1 MVRGPPITELH
12 YDEAPSVD
20 SVPGPG
26 SVELIEKQQRIDSS
40 AVAYPE
46 DIPIA
51 FESGKGATVRDVDG
65 NTFIDM
71 FAGIGVLNV
80 GHSNPYVLDAV
91 EEQTEKL
98 VHTIDFPTEARIEL
112 IEKLDEIAPPGL
124 RGENRVVFGGPTGS
138 DAVEAAIKLAKYNTG
153 GDGLIAF
160 RGSYHG
166 ATSGAMALTSNKE
179 FKNDYTPLIPDVV
192 HAKYPSSF
200 IDRAESGDAA
210 SVCPRSAADC
220 CGAPSCAR
228 ALKEVQ
234 EIVEDP
240 YGGLANPAGI
250 FVEPIQGEG
259 GVIVPPEGFLKGLR
273 EIATENDI
281 PLMFDEIQSG
291 LGRTGQW
298 WASEWHGVTP
308 DIMTTAKALGGIGFP
323 LSATIYHEDLDTW
336 DAGGHVGTYRGHVV
350 AMRAGTRAI
359 EYIQEHD
366 LLAHARELGEYIR
379 GRLRDVGES
388 NPHLGE
394 VRGKGLFI
402 GAEFVDEEGAPDGD
416 IGDAIQDY
424 CFEHGVLVWKAGR
437 QGNVLRLIPP
447 LVLTHDLAETAL
459 DIVVDAIEHV
469 TAEPSTPR

>member
-1 MVRGPPITELH
+1 MTAGPPIEDLH
-12 YDEAPSVD
+12 FDDAPDVG
-20 SVPGPG
+20 SVPGPR
-26 SVELIEKQQRIDSS
+26 SRELLETQERIDSS
-40 AVAYPE
+40 AVAYPK
-46 DIPIA
+46 DIPVA
-51 FESGKGATVRDVDG
+51 FEEGKGATIRDADG
-65 NTFIDM
+65 NTYIDM

-80 GHSNPYVLDAV
+80 GHSNPYVLEAV
-91 EEQTEKL
+91 REQTEKL
-98 VHTIDFPTEARIEL
+98 VHTVDFPTEARIEL

-124 RGENRVVFGGPTGS
+124 RGQNRVVFGGPTGS

-153 GDGLIAF
+153 GDGLLAF

-166 ATSGAMALTSNKE
+166 ATSGAMALTSNKG
-179 FKNDYTPLIPDVV
+179 FKDDYTPLLPDVV
-192 HAKYPSSF
+192 HAKYPSPF

-234 EIVEDP
+234 EIIEDP

-291 LGRTGQW
+291 MGRSGRW
-298 WASEWHGVTP
+298 WAGEWHGVTP
-308 DIMTTAKALGGIGFP
+308 DIMTTAKALGGVGFP

-336 DAGGHVGTYRGHVV
+336 DAGGHAGTYRGHVV

-359 EYIQEHD
+359 EYVQERD
-366 LLAHARELGEYIR
+366 LLAHARDLGEHIRDRLRTVGEGNDRLGDVR
-379 GRLRDVGES
+379 GR
-388 NPHLGE
+388 
-394 VRGKGLFI
+394 GLFI
-402 GAEFVDEEGAPDGD
+402 GAEFVDADGDPDGD
-416 IGDAIQDY
+416 AVEAIQQY
-424 CFEHGVLVWKAGR
+424 CFEHGVLVWTAGR
-437 QGNVLRLIPP
+437 QGNVLRLLPP
-447 LVLTHDLAETAL
+447 LVLTRDLADTAL
-459 DIVVDAIEHV
+459 DVIADAIAHV
-469 TAEPSTPR
+469 TVETAATG